1 MHIIADFAV
10 WLQSRGWSD
19 AWTFAFCFNASYVVV
34 VWGLT
39 LLFAAIDHW
48 NLLDRW
54 KIQKGKWPEAAL
66 HKEAFKEQAL
76 RTFTNFGVL
85 WVLYTFALTGRVRMS
100 GPMDSWPVFAAKG
113 IALFLWLDFSF
124 YWEHRL
130 SHHPSVY
137 RFVHK
142 QHHMSVS

>member
-1 MHIIADFAV
+1 MGPCSLHEGPPAMHIIADFAV

-19 AWTFAFCFNASYVVV
+19 AWTFAFCFNATYVVV

-85 WVLYTFALTGRVRMS
+85 
-100 GPMDSWPVFAAKG
+100 GPVHVCADWPRAHVGAHGLVACFRG
-113 IALFLWLDFSF
+113 
-124 YWEHRL
+124 
-130 SHHPSVY
+130 
-137 RFVHK
+137 
-142 QHHMSVS
+142 Q